1 MGIYIFTWDKLKK
14 YLIEDEADKSSENDF
29 GKNIIP
35 KMLKDEQKLYAY
47 NFEGY
52 WKDVGTIDSLWD
64 SNLDLLDPNVPL
76 DVWDESWRIYS
87 RTHNVPPQ
95 HIGRTAEIE
104 NSMISEGCDID
115 GFVDFSV
122 LFQSV
127 TVEEGANVRYS
138 VVMPGSVIKKGA
150 DVRYAIIGENCVVE
164 EGAKVGQRPEKMEDI
179 EKWGIAVLGNNI
191 TVHKGATVE
200 AKAMIY
206 SDVKAGE

>member
-1 MGIYIFTWDKLKK
+1 MKK

-179 EKWGIAVLGNNI
+179 EKWGIAVLGNNV

>member
-1 MGIYIFTWDKLKK
+1 MW
-14 YLIEDEADKSSENDF
+14 EA
-29 GKNIIP
+29 
-35 KMLKDEQKLYAY
+35 
-47 NFEGY
+47 
-52 WKDVGTIDSLWD
+52 
-64 SNLDLLDPNVPL
+64 NLDVLDPNVPL
-76 DVWDESWRIYS
+76 CVWDESWRIYS

-179 EKWGIAVLGNNI
+179 EKWGIAVLGNNV

>member
-1 MGIYIFTWDKLKK
+1 MKK

-150 DVRYAIIGENCVVE
+150 DVRYAIIGENCVIE